1 MIIPAGFPDETE
13 STKHMFSNERRCRQQ
28 WHPALRWQRPYRAG
42 DILKASKPRRIR
54 RDPDTTRT
62 LILDT
67 TERIMVD
74 EGYAAVTSR
83 RVAQELGINGATVH
97 YYYPTT
103 DDLFIALHK
112 RMTERQ
118 LAEFGQVLA
127 AEDPLEALW
136 KFQSGWAQSAL
147 GVEFLALA
155 NHRKSIRDVLAGTT
169 DDARDAQA
177 RALVPVSSHSV
188 VDPEIL
194 PPIAL
199 TTILVA
205 IARTLANEER
215 VGITRGHKEVRAFVE
230 WALSNLARP

>member
-1 MIIPAGFPDETE
+1 M
-13 STKHMFSNERRCRQQ
+13 
-28 WHPALRWQRPYRAG
+28 
-42 DILKASKPRRIR
+42 SKPKRIR
-54 RDPDTTRT
+54 RDPDNART

-67 TERIMVD
+67 TERLMVD
-74 EGYAAVTSR
+74 EGYPAVTSR

-118 LAEFGQVLA
+118 LSEFGQVLK
-127 AEDPLEALW
+127 AEDPLGALW

-155 NHRKSIRDVLAGTT
+155 NHRKSIGDVLAAITE
-169 DDARDAQA
+169 DARDIQTQA
-177 RALVPVSSHSV
+177 LARISSQSV
-188 VDPEIL
+188 IGPEIL

-215 VGITRGHKEVRAFVE
+215 VGITRGHHEVRTFVD
-230 WALSNLARP
+230 WALSKLGRP

>member
-1 MIIPAGFPDETE
+1 MLAA
-13 STKHMFSNERRCRQQ
+13 N
-28 WHPALRWQRPYRAG
+28 
-42 DILKASKPRRIR
+42 KPKRVR
-54 RDPDTTRT
+54 RDPATTRT

-67 TERIMVD
+67 TERVMVD

-83 RVAQELGINGATVH
+83 RVAQELGINAATVH

-112 RMTERQ
+112 RMTDRQ
-118 LAEFGQVLA
+118 LSDFTQVLA
-127 AEDPLEALW
+127 VDNPLAALW

-155 NHRKSIRDVLAGTT
+155 NHRKSIRGVLAGTT
-169 DDARDAQA
+169 NDARAVQTE
-177 RALVPVSSHSV
+177 ALAGIFGNSV
-188 VDPEIL
+188 IGPDIL

-199 TTILVA
+199 TTMLVA

-215 VGITRGHKEVRAFVE
+215 VGITQGHAEVRAFIA
-230 WALSNLARP
+230 WALSELRQV

>member
-1 MIIPAGFPDETE
+1 M
-13 STKHMFSNERRCRQQ
+13 
-28 WHPALRWQRPYRAG
+28 
-42 DILKASKPRRIR
+42 RIR
-54 RDPDTTRT
+54 RDPDTART

-67 TERIMVD
+67 TERLMVD

-118 LAEFGQVLA
+118 LREFEQVLA
-127 AEDPLEALW
+127 ADNPLEALW

-169 DDARDAQA
+169 DDARAAQSEA
-177 RALVPVSSHSV
+177 FASLTGNSV
-188 VDPEIL
+188 VGPDVL

-199 TTILVA
+199 TTMLVA

-215 VGITRGHKEVRAFVE
+215 VGITCGHREVRRFVE
-230 WALSNLARP
+230 WALTSLRQA

>member
-1 MIIPAGFPDETE
+1 MV
-13 STKHMFSNERRCRQQ
+13 
-28 WHPALRWQRPYRAG
+28 QRKT
-42 DILKASKPRRIR
+42 LEASKPKRVR

-67 TERIMVD
+67 TERVMVD

-97 YYYPTT
+97 YYYRTT

-118 LAEFGQVLA
+118 LSAFENVLTA
-127 AEDPLEALW
+127 DNPLEALW
-136 KFQSGWAQSAL
+136 KFQTGWAQSAL

-155 NHRKSIRDVLAGTT
+155 NHRKSVRDVFAGT
-169 DDARDAQA
+169 AENA
-177 RALVPVSSHSV
+177 RAAQSEAVASLSGHSV
-188 VDPEIL
+188 IGPDVL

-199 TTILVA
+199 TTMLVA
-205 IARTLANEER
+205 IARTMANEER
-215 VGITRGHKEVRAFVE
+215 VGITHGHQEVRTFVE
-230 WALSNLARP
+230 WALTNFRQA

>member
-1 MIIPAGFPDETE
+1 MTETKSE
-13 STKHMFSNERRCRQQ
+13 VR
-28 WHPALRWQRPYRAG
+28 
-42 DILKASKPRRIR
+42 KPKRIR
-54 RDPDTTRT
+54 RDPGMTRT

-67 TERIMVD
+67 TERLMVD

-118 LAEFGQVLA
+118 LSEFENVVA
-127 AEDPLEALW
+127 ADDALQALW
-136 KFQSGWAQSAL
+136 AFQTGWAQSAL

-155 NHRKSIRDVLAGTT
+155 NHRKGLRDILAATT
-169 DDARDAQA
+169 EEARNVQA
-177 RALVPVSSHSV
+177 RALERIAQQSPI
-188 VDPEIL
+188 DPDIL
-194 PPIAL
+194 PPIGL

-215 VGITRGHKEVRAFVE
+215 VGITRGHAEVRRFVE
-230 WALSNLARP
+230 WAMACRKAQGTSGSFEGDPLDR

>member
-1 MIIPAGFPDETE
+1 MEV
-13 STKHMFSNERRCRQQ
+13 
-28 WHPALRWQRPYRAG
+28 
-42 DILKASKPRRIR
+42 SKPKRIR
-54 RDPDTTRT
+54 RDPETTRA

-67 TERIMVD
+67 TERLMVE

-112 RMTERQ
+112 RMTGRQ
-118 LAEFGQVLA
+118 LAEFEQVLA
-127 AEDPLEALW
+127 AEDPIGALW

-155 NHRKSIRDVLAGTT
+155 NHRKSIRDVLANTT
-169 DDARDAQA
+169 DEARDAQT
-177 RALVPVSSHSV
+177 RALNGISSRSAI
-188 VDPEIL
+188 DPEIL

-215 VGITRGHKEVRAFVE
+215 VGITRGHEEVRTFVE
-230 WALSNLARP
+230 WALTNLRRP

>member
-1 MIIPAGFPDETE
+1 M
-13 STKHMFSNERRCRQQ
+13 N
-28 WHPALRWQRPYRAG
+28 
-42 DILKASKPRRIR
+42 KPKRIR
-54 RDPDTTRT
+54 RDPETTRT

-67 TERIMVD
+67 AERLMID
-74 EGYAAVTSR
+74 DGYAAVTSR

-118 LAEFGQVLA
+118 LSEFEHVLA
-127 AEDPLEALW
+127 ANAPLAALW

-155 NHRKSIRDVLAGTT
+155 NHRKSIRDVLANTT
-169 DDARDAQA
+169 DEARDVQT
-177 RALVPVSSHSV
+177 RALTRISSQSAI
-188 VDPEIL
+188 DPAIL

-215 VGITRGHKEVRAFVE
+215 VGITHGHQEVRTFVE
-230 WALSNLARP
+230 WALGHLGHDERREGFRASNSTGE

>member
-1 MIIPAGFPDETE
+1 M
-13 STKHMFSNERRCRQQ
+13 
-28 WHPALRWQRPYRAG
+28 
-42 DILKASKPRRIR
+42 SKPKRIR
-54 RDPDTTRT
+54 RDPDNART

-67 TERIMVD
+67 TERLMVD
-74 EGYAAVTSR
+74 EGYPAVTSR

-118 LAEFGQVLA
+118 LSEFGQVLK
-127 AEDPLEALW
+127 AEVPLGALW

-155 NHRKSIRDVLAGTT
+155 NHRKSIGDVLAAITE
-169 DDARDAQA
+169 DARDIQTQA
-177 RALVPVSSHSV
+177 LARISSQSV
-188 VDPEIL
+188 IGPEIL

-215 VGITRGHKEVRAFVE
+215 VGITRGHHEVRTFVD
-230 WALSNLARP
+230 WALSKLGRP

>member
-1 MIIPAGFPDETE
+1 M
-13 STKHMFSNERRCRQQ
+13 TK
-28 WHPALRWQRPYRAG
+28 P
-42 DILKASKPRRIR
+42 KRIR
-54 RDPDTTRT
+54 RDPETTRG

-67 TERIMVD
+67 TERLMVD

-103 DDLFIALHK
+103 DDLFVALHA

-118 LAEFGQVLA
+118 VAEFEQVLA
-127 AEDPLEALW
+127 AEDPIGALW
-136 KFQSGWAQSAL
+136 DFQSGWAQSAL

-155 NHRKSIRDVLAGTT
+155 NHRKSLRDVIAMTT
-169 DDARDAQA
+169 DNARDAQTQALA
-177 RALVPVSSHSV
+177 RIASQTSI
-188 VDPEIL
+188 DPKIL

-199 TTILVA
+199 TTMLTA

-215 VGITRGHKEVRAFVE
+215 VGITRGHDEVRAFVD
-230 WALSNLARP
+230 WALPYLRRP

>member
-1 MIIPAGFPDETE
+1 MAC
-13 STKHMFSNERRCRQQ
+13 MRRPS
-28 WHPALRWQRPYRAG
+28 WAG
-42 DILKASKPRRIR
+42 DTLDVSKPKRIR
-54 RDPDTTRT
+54 RDPDTTRK
-62 LILDT
+62 LILDV

-97 YYYPTT
+97 YYYSTT

-118 LAEFGQVLA
+118 LAESEQVLA
-127 AEDPLEALW
+127 AEDPLRALW
-136 KFQSGWAQSAL
+136 EFQSGWAQSAL

-155 NHRKSIRDVLAGTT
+155 NHRKAIRDVLAGTT
-169 DDARDAQA
+169 NEARDAQT
-177 RALVPVSSHSV
+177 RALGRISSRSAI
-188 VDPEIL
+188 DPEIL

-215 VGITRGHKEVRAFVE
+215 VGITRGHQEVRKFVE
-230 WALSNLARP
+230 WALANLGRH

>member
-1 MIIPAGFPDETE
+1 VD
-13 STKHMFSNERRCRQQ
+13 
-28 WHPALRWQRPYRAG
+28 
-42 DILKASKPRRIR
+42 KPKRIR
-54 RDPDTTRT
+54 RDPETTRT

-67 TERIMVD
+67 TERLMVN

-118 LAEFGQVLA
+118 LSEFVQVLA
-127 AEDPLEALW
+127 AEDPIGALW
-136 KFQSGWAQSAL
+136 TFQSGWAQSAL

-169 DDARDAQA
+169 EKARDVQTG
-177 RALVPVSSHSV
+177 ALDRISSQSAI
-188 VDPEIL
+188 DPAIL

-199 TTILVA
+199 TTILMA

-215 VGITRGHKEVRAFVE
+215 VGITRGHDEVRAFVE
-230 WALSNLARP
+230 WALANIR

>member
-1 MIIPAGFPDETE
+1 M
-13 STKHMFSNERRCRQQ
+13 
-28 WHPALRWQRPYRAG
+28 
-42 DILKASKPRRIR
+42 SKPKRIR
-54 RDPDTTRT
+54 RDPDNART

-67 TERIMVD
+67 TERLMVD
-74 EGYAAVTSR
+74 EGYPAVTSR
-83 RVAQELGINGATVH
+83 RVAQELSINGATVH

-118 LAEFGQVLA
+118 LSEFGQVLK
-127 AEDPLEALW
+127 AEDPLGALW

-155 NHRKSIRDVLAGTT
+155 NHRKSIGDVLAAITE
-169 DDARDAQA
+169 DARDIQTQA
-177 RALVPVSSHSV
+177 LARISSQSV
-188 VDPEIL
+188 IGPEIL

-215 VGITRGHKEVRAFVE
+215 VGITRGHHEVRTFVD
-230 WALSNLARP
+230 WALSKLGRP

>member
-1 MIIPAGFPDETE
+1 MAASAP
-13 STKHMFSNERRCRQQ
+13 RCAPEEQ
-28 WHPALRWQRPYRAG
+28 
-42 DILKASKPRRIR
+42 DVSKPRRIR

-67 TERIMVD
+67 TERLMMD

-118 LAEFGQVLA
+118 LSEFAQVLA
-127 AEDPLEALW
+127 SEDPLKALW
-136 KFQSGWAQSAL
+136 RFQSGWAQSAL

-155 NHRKSIRDVLAGTT
+155 NHRKTIRDVLASTT
-169 DDARDAQA
+169 DAARDTQT
-177 RALVPVSSHSV
+177 RALDALSRQTAI
-188 VDPEIL
+188 DPTVL

-205 IARTLANEER
+205 IARTLANEEH
-215 VGITRGHKEVRAFVE
+215 VGITRGHAEVRTFVD
-230 WALSNLARP
+230 WALANLRQP

>member
-1 MIIPAGFPDETE
+1 MAG
-13 STKHMFSNERRCRQQ
+13 RR
-28 WHPALRWQRPYRAG
+28 RPSCAG
-42 DILKASKPRRIR
+42 DTLEVSKPTRIR
-54 RDPDTTRT
+54 RDPDTTRK

-67 TERIMVD
+67 TERIMVE

-103 DDLFIALHK
+103 NDLFIALHK

-118 LAEFGQVLA
+118 IAESEQVLA
-127 AEDPLEALW
+127 AEEPLRALW
-136 KFQSGWAQSAL
+136 EFQSGWTQSAL

-155 NHRKSIRDVLAGTT
+155 NHRKNIREVLAGTT
-169 DDARDAQA
+169 NEARDTQT
-177 RALVPVSSHSV
+177 RALDRISSRSAI
-188 VDPEIL
+188 DPEIL

-205 IARTLANEER
+205 IARTLSNEER
-215 VGITRGHKEVRAFVE
+215 VGITRGHEEVRRFVE
-230 WALSNLARP
+230 WTLTNFGRD

>member
-1 MIIPAGFPDETE
+1 MAR
-13 STKHMFSNERRCRQQ
+13 MAQQ
-28 WHPALRWQRPYRAG
+28 RVREG
-42 DILKASKPRRIR
+42 NGEVDKPKRIR
-54 RDPDTTRT
+54 RDPETTRT

-67 TERIMVD
+67 TERLMVD

-118 LAEFGQVLA
+118 LVEFGQVLA
-127 AEDPLEALW
+127 ADDPLAALW
-136 KFQSGWAQSAL
+136 TFQSGWAQSAL

-155 NHRKSIRDVLAGTT
+155 NHRKSIRDVLAVTT
-169 DDARDAQA
+169 DEARDAQTQ
-177 RALVPVSSHSV
+177 ALASISSQSAI
-188 VDPEIL
+188 DPQIL

-215 VGITRGHKEVRAFVE
+215 VGITCGHEEVRTFVN
-230 WALSNLARP
+230 WGLANLRRP

>member
-1 MIIPAGFPDETE
+1 LE
-13 STKHMFSNERRCRQQ
+13 
-28 WHPALRWQRPYRAG
+28 L
-42 DILKASKPRRIR
+42 SKPKRIR

-103 DDLFIALHK
+103 DDLFTALHK
-112 RMTERQ
+112 RMTKRQ
-118 LAEFGQVLA
+118 LSEFEQVLV
-127 AEDPLEALW
+127 AEDPLQALW
-136 KFQSGWAQSAL
+136 EFQSGWAQSAL

-155 NHRKSIRDVLAGTT
+155 NHRKSIRDVLANTT
-169 DDARDAQA
+169 DEARDAQT
-177 RALVPVSSHSV
+177 RAFDHISSKLAIA
-188 VDPEIL
+188 PEIL

-205 IARTLANEER
+205 IARTLTNEER
-215 VGITRGHKEVRAFVE
+215 VGITRGHQEVRRFVE
-230 WALSNLARP
+230 WALANLERD